1 MGLSKILGSRKL
13 LAIIISILVIAS
25 ISVVYVFGGGYTDK
39 IYLEFSNEFKV
50 YGKGFVN
57 IVVISP
63 NKWVT
68 YKFSIDN
75 VVGKKIEIDVKDIVS
90 DFIDYYKNLTPGYRG
105 PIFVPTIS
113 ITMFYYNSSQECIAS
128 YAYTTRDWFMDQG
141 LDEVEAGKRVWQNP
155 MAMLERRFFLAP
167 VIRFRVKMPTGNLKP
182 VCTDFTPALKEFM
195 NELNKRL
202 GIENTTNNIVVVNM
216 TIPIPE
222 PISRERDSTP
232 SILPTVKA
240 QTIGG
245 CTLYGYR
252 ITSYTLYIHRNN
264 PPPGW
269 YANITGIPDNVKYTI
284 WNWYASNFSVAYLWE
299 QTPTCKSE
307 NAVYAT
313 ALFICLSLTRNNV
326 FPLCSGPLGWMW
338 VLTAPGI
345 YDMDQWLSYAATAA
359 QGGIESRAD
368 WRDYKDH
375 LGVKSITIWTWVP
388 YLGIRMYN
396 PYGKPIGVYGSIAMA
411 ANRKVQRGVA
421 FLGTI
426 VWPQSEEQPLRIRT
440 VPLLCAWDWCE
451 HYAVF
456 WTGIRYVGD
465 VMAIMYDVS
474 EETIGGKKY
483 WVVTPVATVLPAIQ
497 TLVDYGSGTNTRSID
512 SNLLNSFTYQRSYN
526 TVVISRS
533 NVQRGEQI
541 YRDAPP
547 TRGISADLGDKL
559 VQLGANII
567 WTFTIAT
574 VSTIA
579 GNYITLAGFFI
590 RLIGSFFSYVWED
603 LYNFAVGYALSIDAI
618 DYCPSVT
625 IYVYKWTL
633 RYRAQAYDR
642 IGYVPLL
649 VMYEVYVL

>member
-1 MGLSKILGSRKL
+1 VGLPKVLGGRRL
-13 LAIIISILVIAS
+13 LAIIISMLVVVPIT
-25 ISVVYVFGGGYTDK
+25 VVYVFGGGYTDK
-39 IYLEFSNEFKV
+39 IYVEFSDGFRV
-50 YGKGFVN
+50 YGRGFVN
-57 IVVISP
+57 IVVMSP
-63 NKWVT
+63 NRWRT
-68 YKFSIDN
+68 YKFSTDD
-75 VVGKKIEIDVKDIVS
+75 VVGKRIEIDVRDTVR
-90 DFIDYYKNLTPGYRG
+90 DFIDYYKNLTPGYGG
-105 PIFVPTIS
+105 PTFVPTIS
-113 ITMFYYNSSQECIAS
+113 VTLFYYNSSQECIAS

-141 LDEVEAGKRVWQNP
+141 LDEVEAGKKALQNP
-155 MAMLERRFFLAP
+155 MAMLERRFFQAP

-182 VCTDFTPALKEFM
+182 ICTDFTPALKEFM
-195 NELNKRL
+195 NEWSKRL
-202 GIENTTNNIVVVNM
+202 GIENATNSIVVVNM

-222 PISRERDSTP
+222 PLPRERDSAP

-240 QTIGG
+240 QSIGQTIVG

-252 ITSYTLYIHRNN
+252 IVSYTLYIHRNN

-269 YANITGIPDNVKYTI
+269 YANITGILDNVKYAI

-299 QTPTCKSE
+299 QTPACSSE

-313 ALFICLSLTRNNV
+313 ALFICLSLTRDRDISSCI
-326 FPLCSGPLGWMW
+326 PLMRD
-338 VLTAPGI
+338 LTAPGI
-345 YDMDQWLSYAATAA
+345 YDIDPWLSVATVALGLP
-359 QGGIESRAD
+359 GGAD

-375 LGVKSITIWTWVP
+375 LGVKSITYWMWVP
-388 YLGIRMYN
+388 YLGIKMYN
-396 PYGKPIGVYGSIAMA
+396 PYGKPINVYGSIAMA

-426 VWPQSEEQPLRIRT
+426 VWPQSEEQPLSIRT
-440 VPLLCAWDWCE
+440 VPLSCIRDRCE
-451 HYAVF
+451 DYAVF

-465 VMAIMYDVS
+465 VMAVMYDVS
-474 EETIGGKKY
+474 EKTIGGKKY

-497 TLVDYGSGTNTRSID
+497 TLVDYNLGTEMVSID
-512 SNLLNSFTYQRSYN
+512 SSLLNSFTYQRSYN

-533 NVQRGEQI
+533 NVQRDELL
-541 YRDAPP
+541 YRDIPP
-547 TRGISADLGDKL
+547 TSGISADLGDKL

-579 GNYITLAGFFI
+579 GTYITLAGFFI
-590 RLIGSFFSYVWED
+590 GLIGSFFSYVWED
-603 LYNFAVGYALSIDAI
+603 LYNFAVGYALSIKAI

-633 RYRAQAYDR
+633 RYRAAIYDR

-649 VMYEVYVL
+649 VMYEVYVY